1 MSNRVNPS
9 DLLDRTIETLGYEAA
24 DGLVRRADRPEA
36 DGRGFVWRELQ
47 QKADVNAA
55 YFRGGV
61 PLVAFGEA
69 QDSEGVERL
78 HSRLWNLSRV
88 PILIAVTDI
97 DIRAYS
103 CFTGPSEAGASSD
116 ALLASSTP
124 EHVAEVLAE
133 FSRFHVESGRAAA
146 AHQDRF
152 RRAGRVDQRLLEN
165 LRDLRSSL
173 NATSEK
179 QRALDALIGRA
190 IFIRYFEDRGILNPE
205 HFQELSQHDSFID
218 VLRAGQRDTYEFL
231 GQLAERFNGDVFGFD
246 ESELRLDLDHELAA
260 VADFFAG
267 TDLRTGQAA
276 LWPYDFSII
285 PPELISSIY
294 EQLLEEHQRADA
306 AYYTPRHIVDLIL
319 DEILPW
325 SQTSSEVR
333 VLDPACGSGIFLT
346 EAFRRLVFRAGLAQT
361 DSLTFDELSALLVRS
376 IFGVDLNETALSV
389 AALGLYLALLEE
401 LDPPTAWR
409 DARLPPLVGSNLFAG
424 DFFTEHEALQQPY
437 DLILGNP
444 PWRSSLSVPAREY
457 LRSAELSVADQQIAM
472 AFVLRAQTLLA
483 PNGVMGFLLPAK
495 PLLHNRSTTATASR
509 LALFEALQVDSV
521 IDLSALRRDLFTAA
535 VAPGAVLVARLA
547 QSDELADR
555 PDVLHVVPRV
565 SPLQASID
573 GFVVSQDD
581 VHRVSATLAASAPDV
596 WKVLL
601 WGSLGDFDLLRYL
614 RAHHRSLG
622 EIADERG
629 WVHGQGFQIA
639 GGDEND
645 ARHLVGMPFVPTTAV
660 AAFEIDQAAMDTV
673 GARVMHRPRDPR
685 LYRAPHVL
693 VRRGLTSGRPAGALL
708 RQDAAHNNGIF
719 GVAAPD
725 ADEGYLE
732 LLVGYINSS
741 LGQYVQFLTSSSW
754 GVEREFVEASE
765 HLALP
770 FAEPSRVA
778 SKRVRSA
785 VRFAERNV
793 GKRERWQARLDEAVF
808 EAYGLSSSEAA
819 RILDL
824 LHIGLDQFEH
834 QAASTAFEPPTA
846 GEVAAYLETL
856 SDSLSEALPSLKVAA
871 AISERADLYT
881 VASVGLTARDGS
893 SKDAAEDQVSTVDSL
908 LQAAE
913 LSARDWPSPATIVQP
928 SILVLRGDKAHLVK
942 PSERRYWTVTNAAD
956 DASVVLRAV
965 SGPQSARPEPSAP

>member
-1 MSNRVNPS
+1 MNPS
-9 DLLDRTIETLGYEAA
+9 DLLDRTIETLGYESA
-24 DGLVRRADRPEA
+24 DGLVRRADRPGP

-47 QKADVNAA
+47 QKADVSAA
-55 YFRGGV
+55 YFRSGV

-69 QDSEGVERL
+69 QDSQGVERL

-88 PILIAVTDI
+88 PILIAATDTDI
-97 DIRAYS
+97 GAYS
-103 CFTGPSEAGASSD
+103 CFTGPTEAGVSSN
-116 ALLASSTP
+116 ALLASSAP
-124 EHVAEVLAE
+124 DDVADVLAE

-146 AHQDRF
+146 AYLDRF
-152 RRAGRVDQRLLEN
+152 RRAGRVDHRLLEN

-173 NATSEK
+173 NATTEK
-179 QRALDALIGRA
+179 QRTLDALIGRA
-190 IFIRYFEDRGILNPE
+190 IFVRYFEDRGILSPD
-205 HFQELSQHDSFID
+205 HFEELSLHDSFID
-218 VLRAGQRDTYEFL
+218 VLRAGGRDTYAFF

-246 ESELRLDLDHELAA
+246 EAELRLDLDQELDAI
-260 VADFFAG
+260 ADFFAG

-306 AYYTPRHIVDLIL
+306 AYYTPRHVVDLIL
-319 DEILPW
+319 DETLPW
-325 SQTSSEVR
+325 SQTNSEIR

-346 EAFRRLVFRAGLAQT
+346 EAFRRLVFRAGLAQS
-361 DSLTFDELSALLVRS
+361 DPLMFEELSSLLIRS

-409 DARLPPLVGSNLFAG
+409 DARLPPLVGSNLIAG
-424 DFFTEHEALQQPY
+424 DFFDEHEVLHQRF

-444 PWRSSLSVPAREY
+444 PWRSSLSAPARAY
-457 LRSAELSVADQQIAM
+457 LRNAEMSVADQQIAM

-483 PNGVMGFLLPAK
+483 QTGVMGFLLPAK
-495 PLLHNRSTTATASR
+495 PLLHNRSSTATASR
-509 LALFEALQVDSV
+509 LTLFEALQVDSV

-535 VAPGAVLVARLA
+535 VAPGAVLVARAA

-581 VHRVSATLAASAPDV
+581 VHRVSAALAASAPDV

-601 WGSLGDFDLLRYL
+601 WGSLGDFDLLRHL
-614 RAHHRSLG
+614 RAHHRSLR
-622 EIADERG
+622 EIADDRG

-639 GGDEND
+639 GGDQND
-645 ARHLVGMPFVPTTAV
+645 ARHLVGMSFVPTTAV
-660 AAFEIDQAAMDTV
+660 APFKIDRAAMDTV
-673 GARVMHRPRDPR
+673 AAPVMHRPRDPR
-685 LYRAPHVL
+685 LYAAPHVL
-693 VRRGLTSGRPAGALL
+693 VRRGLTGGRPAAALL

-719 GVAAPD
+719 GVAVPT

-732 LLVGYINSS
+732 LLAGYINSS
-741 LGQYVQFLTSSSW
+741 LGHYFQFLTSSSW
-754 GVEREFVEASE
+754 GVEREFVEVSE

-770 FAEPSRVA
+770 FAEPSRSA

-785 VRFAERNV
+785 VQFAERNV
-793 GKRERWQARLDEAVF
+793 DRRERWRTRLDEAVF
-808 EAYGLSSSEAA
+808 EAYGLSSAEAA

-824 LHIGLDQFEH
+824 LHIGLDQFE
-834 QAASTAFEPPTA
+834 QRAASAAFAPPTS

-856 SDSLSEALPSLKVAA
+856 NALLSDALPSLEVATV
-871 AISERADLYT
+871 ITERSDFYT
-881 VASVGLTARDGS
+881 VASVGLTERDDISTNAVEPGGS
-893 SKDAAEDQVSTVDSL
+893 TIDSL

-913 LSARDWPSPATIVQP
+913 LSARGWPSPATIVQP
-928 SILVLRGDKAHLVK
+928 SILVLRDDKAHLVK

-965 SGPQSARPEPSAP
+965 ADPQGAHPEPSVR

>member
-1 MSNRVNPS
+1 MNPS
-9 DLLDRTIETLGYEAA
+9 DLLNRTIETLGYESA
-24 DGLVRRADRPEA
+24 DGLVRRAERPDP

-47 QKADVNAA
+47 QKADVSAA

-69 QDSEGVERL
+69 QDLQGVERL

-88 PILIAVTDI
+88 PILIAATDTDI
-97 DIRAYS
+97 GAYS
-103 CFTGPSEAGASSD
+103 CFTGPTEEGASSE

-124 EHVAEVLAE
+124 DHVAEVLAE

-146 AHQDRF
+146 VYQDRF

-173 NATSEK
+173 DVTDEK
-179 QRALDALIGRA
+179 QRTVDALIGRA
-190 IFIRYFEDRGILNPE
+190 IFIRYFEDRGILDPD
-205 HFQELSQHDSFID
+205 HFKELSQHESFID
-218 VLRAGQRDTYEFL
+218 VLRAGGRDTYEFF

-246 ESELRLDLDHELAA
+246 ESELQLDLDRELRA

-267 TDLRTGQAA
+267 TDLRTGQTT

-294 EQLLEEHQRADA
+294 EQLLEEHQKADA
-306 AYYTPRHIVDLIL
+306 AYYTPRHVVDLIL
-319 DEILPW
+319 DETLPW
-325 SQTSSEVR
+325 SQTGSEVR

-361 DSLTFDELSALLVRS
+361 DPLTFEDLSTLLVGS

-409 DARLPPLVGSNLFAG
+409 DARLPPLVGSNLVSG
-424 DFFTEHEALQQPY
+424 DFFTEREVLQQRF
-437 DLILGNP
+437 DVILGNP
-444 PWRSSLSVPAREY
+444 PWRSSLSAPARAY
-457 LRSAELSVADQQIAM
+457 LRSTEMAVADQQIAM

-483 PNGVMGFLLPAK
+483 QNGVMGFLLPAK
-495 PLLHNRSTTATASR
+495 SLLHNRSSTATASR
-509 LALFEALQVDSV
+509 LTLFQALQVDSV
-521 IDLSALRRDLFTAA
+521 IDLSALRRDLFTSA

-547 QSDELADR
+547 QSDELAER

-581 VHRVSATLAASAPDV
+581 VHRVSAVLAASAPDV
-596 WKVLL
+596 WKILL
-601 WGSLGDFDLLRYL
+601 WGSLGDFELLRHL
-614 RAHHRSLG
+614 RSHHRSLG

-639 GGDEND
+639 GGDKNG
-645 ARHLVGMPFVPTTAV
+645 AHHLVGMPFVPTTAV
-660 AAFEIDQAAMDTV
+660 AAFEIEHAAMDTV
-673 GARVMHRPRDPR
+673 RAKVMHRPRDPR
-685 LYRAPHVL
+685 LYAAPHVL
-693 VRRGLTSGRPAGALL
+693 VRRGLTAGRPAAALS

-719 GVAAPD
+719 GVAGPNT
-725 ADEGYLE
+725 DEGHLE
-732 LLVGYINSS
+732 LLAGYINSS
-741 LGQYVQFLTSSSW
+741 LGHYFQFLTSSSW
-754 GVEREFVEASE
+754 GVEREFVEVSE

-770 FAEPSRVA
+770 FAEPSRSA
-778 SKRVRSA
+778 SNRVRSA
-785 VRFAERNV
+785 VQFAERNA
-793 GKRERWQARLDEAVF
+793 GRRERWQTRLDEAVF
-808 EAYGLSSSEAA
+808 EAYGLSSSEAN

-824 LHIGLDQFEH
+824 LRIGLDQFE
-834 QAASTAFEPPTA
+834 QRAASTAFAPPTSR
-846 GEVAAYLETL
+846 EVAAYLETL
-856 SDSLSEALPSLKVAA
+856 NTSLSAALPSLEISS
-871 AISERADLYT
+871 AITERSDFYT
-881 VASVGLTARDGS
+881 VASVGLTVRNGASTNTTEDAGS
-893 SKDAAEDQVSTVDSL
+893 TIDSL
-908 LQAAE
+908 LQAAA
-913 LSARDWPSPATIVQP
+913 LSARSWPSPATVVQP
-928 SILVLRGDKAHLVK
+928 SILVLRDEKAHLVK

-965 SGPQSARPEPSAP
+965 TEPQDAHPEPSVR